1 LQHLTRI
8 LDELHPIDVNAF
20 REKAYFIMSITR
32 QSRRRKQPRRV
43 RDRAAREHALISA
56 AAKLFASRGYEAATT
71 REIALEANCA
81 EGLIHRYFRG
91 KSGLLMALIQS
102 RVSRALAEMNTRL
115 APAPKLDQEIIQL
128 VAFELKRV
136 WQDQDFFKVFI
147 PCAISHPAIGRVA
160 RTVGPQR
167 RAQAIAARLRKLE
180 ECRGRSSREIESMA
194 YFVGLVGFMFGFLH
208 PAVLGDGR
216 AHSREVAMS
225 ITKTFVRGLAARNGR
240 C

>member
-1 LQHLTRI
+1 
-8 LDELHPIDVNAF
+8 
-20 REKAYFIMSITR
+20 MSVLR
-32 QSRRRKQPRRV
+32 QSTRRKPRRV

-56 AAKLFASRGYEAATT
+56 AAKLFASRGYDAATT

-102 RVSRALAEMNTRL
+102 RASRALAEMNTRL

-128 VAFELKRV
+128 VGFELKRM

-160 RTVGPQR
+160 RKIGPQR
-167 RAQAIAARLRKLE
+167 RAQAIAERLRQFAESRAL
-180 ECRGRSSREIESMA
+180 SQREIEA
-194 YFVGLVGFMFGFLH
+194 AAHFVGVVTFMFGFLQ
-208 PAVLGDGR
+208 PVVLGHDRRHARGL
-216 AHSREVAMS
+216 ALS
-225 ITKTFVRGLAARNGR
+225 ITRMFVRGFLSGNSK
-240 C
+240 